1 MKLENNTLWN
11 EAARWGL
18 LFGLFSS
25 LCLGL
30 KEAAA
35 LSGSTF
41 AVQAAGIILWAV
53 EFFGCILL
61 MKRCMLSLRDRLGAG
76 MEECYRLGKRT
87 ALLSGLILA
96 SVETVFILK
105 MPQDALS
112 GLVESA
118 ASQLGAAQ
126 REQLEAAMDYL
137 PTVTFFTQWIYCYLY
152 GTILSSIM
160 ARYIFMQNLFQ
171 GPDGEDEAQ

>member
-61 MKRCMLSLRDRLGAG
+61 MKRCMLSLRDRLDL
-76 MEECYRLGKRT
+76 EVHDLGNRFFEGCPQGFIF
-87 ALLSGLILA
+87 LSGLHRHVVDLIRRGRKEPGRPRKALML
-96 SVETVFILK
+96 TVK
-105 MPQDALS
+105 
-112 GLVESA
+112 E
-118 ASQLGAAQ
+118 
-126 REQLEAAMDYL
+126 RE
-137 PTVTFFTQWIYCYLY
+137 
-152 GTILSSIM
+152 
-160 ARYIFMQNLFQ
+160 
-171 GPDGEDEAQ
+171 GP